1 MFTLVTAAAAA
12 ATATAATATTT
23 TTTNTNT
30 TNRQVTNTPY
40 MLTTRFGEWVTWFK
54 IAVNDGVWS
63 DEIIIIITV

>member
-1 MFTLVTAAAAA
+1 MFTLVTAAAA
-12 ATATAATATTT
+12 ATATAATATT